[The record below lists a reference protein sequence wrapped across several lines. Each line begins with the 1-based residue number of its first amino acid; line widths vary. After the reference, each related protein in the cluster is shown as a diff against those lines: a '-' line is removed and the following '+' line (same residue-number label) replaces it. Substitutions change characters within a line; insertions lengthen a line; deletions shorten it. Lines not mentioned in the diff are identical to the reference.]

1 MMQVEN
7 RIRIYSNEVL
17 NYDRTNSL
25 IEGVAT

>member
-7 RIRIYSNEVL
+7 RIRIYSNGVL